1 VIIDVRIAPAARAD
15 KPCLKDAVVNSD
27 AVFEGSAREYQPGHH
42 RFRDDGQWR
51 NITDQDIDTAECRC
65 RRRDPFAGTYSPTV

>member
-1 VIIDVRIAPAARAD
+1 M
-15 KPCLKDAVVNSD
+15 VNSE
-27 AVFEGSAREYQPGHH
+27 AVFEGSAREYQPVRH

-65 RRRDPFAGTYSPTV
+65 RRRDPFAGIYSPRV